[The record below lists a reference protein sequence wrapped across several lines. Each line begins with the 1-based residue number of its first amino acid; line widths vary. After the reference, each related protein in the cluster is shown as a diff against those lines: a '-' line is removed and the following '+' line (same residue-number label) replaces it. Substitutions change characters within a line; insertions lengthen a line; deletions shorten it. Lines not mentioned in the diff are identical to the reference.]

1 MKLYLDQT
9 PASADSSRKLPGLE
23 EASFSKI
30 VKGVSVPEKTDST
43 IGMT

>member
-1 MKLYLDQT
+1 
-9 PASADSSRKLPGLE
+9 LE

>member
-9 PASADSSRKLPGLE
+9 PASADSSKKLPGLE

-30 VKGVSVPEKTDST
+30 VNGVSVPENTEST
-43 IGMT
+43 IGIT

>member
-23 EASFSKI
+23 DASFSKI
-30 VKGVSVPEKTDST
+30 VNGVSVPEKTDST